1 MVQPYSQAD
10 LTYDLF
16 DRAEEFNTAY
26 HSLGRVTKRRGPD
39 WTRYFLLS
47 QSIELALKAFLA
59 LHGKASKELRKKF
72 GHNLNKLLKEATKRG
87 LVLGRSAR
95 RNIELLEEAHNNHW
109 ARYPKED
116 DEDDGPV
123 VLIDEEFEKTATEL
137 LEQVR
142 KAIYPPG
149 DGEDPQ

>member
-1 MVQPYSQAD
+1 MLERLHTTASPIMSQPYSQAD

-26 HSLGRVTKRRGPD
+26 HSLGRVTKRSGPD

-59 LHGKASKELRKKF
+59 LHGKTAKELRKKF
-72 GHNLNKLLKEATKRG
+72 GHNLNKLLKEAIKRG
-87 LVLGRSAR
+87 LVLGRLAR

-109 ARYPKED
+109 AR
-116 DEDDGPV
+116 
-123 VLIDEEFEKTATEL
+123 
-137 LEQVR
+137 
-142 KAIYPPG
+142 
-149 DGEDPQ
+149 